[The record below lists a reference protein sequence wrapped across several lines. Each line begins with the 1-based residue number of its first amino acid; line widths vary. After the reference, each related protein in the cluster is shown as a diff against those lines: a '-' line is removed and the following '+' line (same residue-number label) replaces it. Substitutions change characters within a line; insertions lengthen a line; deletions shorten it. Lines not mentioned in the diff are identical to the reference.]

1 MSDKLKKQVAV
12 ELEQLNQLVDSYF
25 PLLNNLSD
33 EAPAYFERAALATM
47 LHGFYTGVENADHVL
62 VRHLGLRLD
71 HHDDIPGKATEVRQ
85 KVRKT

>member
-33 EAPAYFERAALATM
+33 EAPEYFERAALATM
-47 LHGFYTGVENADHVL
+47 LHGFYTGVENVFKRIVVECGEPFLQVNSGIAIFWI
-62 VRHLGLRLD
+62 R
-71 HHDDIPGKATEVRQ
+71 
-85 KVRKT
+85 